1 MAAMDLPVFALHT
14 VLFPGQSMSLR
25 VFEPRY
31 LAMMEDVLPSGSFAV
46 VAIRSGQ
53 EVGGTYDANRVGVTV
68 SIEAHVQDDDGTHR
82 LRIAGRDR
90 IALIEP
96 VRHEPYPTWM
106 VEPFPDEG
114 GAGTDDVES
123 AVSALTRY
131 LDVTREA
138 SNDVPSVPSDPVA
151 ASYLLAAATPGL
163 VPQRQALLEIAG
175 AGDRLAEVRAIFRR
189 EAALVRAL
197 DAGVGG
203 PGLDVNPN

>member
-25 VFEPRY
+25 VFEPRC

-53 EVGGTYDANRVGVTV
+53 EVGGTYDANRASQGATG
-68 SIEAHVQDDDGTHR
+68 SR
-82 LRIAGRDR
+82 S
-90 IALIEP
+90 IEP

-138 SNDVPSVPSDPVA
+138 SNDVPSMPSDPVA

-197 DAGVGG
+197 DAGVDG
-203 PGLDVNPN
+203 PGLDVNPT

>member
-25 VFEPRY
+25 VFERRY

-46 VAIRSGQ
+46 VAIRRGQ

-68 SIEAHVQDDDGTHR
+68 SIEAHVRDDDGTHR

-175 AGDRLAEVRAIFRR
+175 AGDRLAEVRAIFRC